1 MHAMKDEL
9 STSAAAPAPVVVKR
23 RWWQRPSV
31 ISLGVV
37 VGVLAAAVAWSL
49 LSMEPAGRGN
59 SDTGLPWQVRADGTG
74 AAEVFGLSL
83 GRSTLADV
91 QRRFSEDLNI
101 GLIAPNGQ
109 VPALEAYVESF
120 KAGFITGKLVLAF
133 ETDPAWAEQARARAP
148 KNDIGEGGR
157 SRRYTLAVDDLET
170 ARRSV
175 LVAMAFL
182 PSARLDEAT
191 VVQRFGD
198 SPERHTG
205 PAGETQL
212 LYAVKGVAIA
222 LPPPEGE
229 GAGGRV
235 VIQYTAPRD
244 FERRLRAPLLAAS
257 APAH

>member
-1 MHAMKDEL
+1 MRAMNNEL
-9 STSAAAPAPVVVKR
+9 STTAADHTPAGAKR

-37 VGVLAAAVAWSL
+37 VAVLSGAMGWTWLSL
-49 LSMEPAGRGN
+49 TPAGQGRA
-59 SDTGLPWQVRADGTG
+59 DTGLPWQVRADGTG
-74 AAEVFGLSL
+74 ASEVFGLSL

-91 QRRFSEDLNI
+91 QQRFPEDLNI
-101 GLIAPNGQ
+101 GLIAANGQ
-109 VPALEAYVESF
+109 APALEAFVESF
-120 KAGFITGKLVLAF
+120 KAGFVTGRLVLAF
-133 ETDPAWAEQARARAP
+133 EADPAWAEQAKARAP
-148 KNDIGEGGR
+148 KNQVGEGGR
-157 SRRYTLAVDDLET
+157 SRRYSLAGDDVET

-222 LPPPEGE
+222 VPPAQGE

-257 APAH
+257 APGP